1 VTADAG
7 GAEKP
12 RIRDGRLFG
21 FFAFDSADSIDLEAI
36 PRVLRPE
43 RARIAPRRAPESVRW
58 ELPPVEITLGERTI
72 PTPAG
77 PLRAETTAR
86 LFDFGAVSIG
96 FAVPLAGDLA
106 SLARLSES
114 VAAADAG
121 SAARAVLQEV
131 LAEIR
136 PALRG
141 SGADDLVEDY
151 WVFQV
156 ATLDPQLPAET
167 LLAEHRALLA
177 AILAQDTGTLSR
189 QQIDETLREPLSY
202 SPHDLVLADWSAA
215 FVHDRECRDTLSV
228 LEFLNVQLLE
238 LRVLDARLDRALGRF
253 SREVYQP
260 ESVWR
265 AFRGAHRP
273 AIRALS
279 ELTVEA
285 LTLSERVENALKLVP
300 DVYLARVHRRSAA
313 RLGLA
318 AWERLVESKL
328 DAVRHLSTVLVE
340 RSAAKRAEGLE
351 WTIVLLI
358 ALEIGLALAGWLGE

>member
-1 VTADAG
+1 MTAAPDA
-7 GAEKP
+7 AAPP

-21 FFAFDSADSIDLEAI
+21 FFAFDAADSIDLEAI

-43 RARIAPRRAPESVRW
+43 RARIEPRRAPESVRW
-58 ELPPVEITLGERTI
+58 AVPPVEVPIGERAL
-72 PTPAG
+72 PGASG
-77 PLRAETTAR
+77 ALRAETSAR
-86 LFDFGAVSIG
+86 LFDFGAISIG
-96 FAVPLAGDLA
+96 FTLPLAGDLA
-106 SLARLSES
+106 TLAHFAAS
-114 VAAADAG
+114 VSAADAA
-121 SAARAVLQEV
+121 SAARAVLRE
-131 LAEIR
+131 LLSEIR

-141 SGADDLVEDY
+141 TGVDDLVEDY

-156 ATLDPQLPAET
+156 AAFEPPLPAEA
-167 LLAEHRALLA
+167 LLAEHRTLLA
-177 AILAQDTGTLSR
+177 AILAQDAGPLSR
-189 QQIDETLREPLSY
+189 QQVDETLREPLSY
-202 SPHDLVLADWSAA
+202 SPNDLVLADWGAA
-215 FVHDRECRDTLSV
+215 FVHDAECADTLAV

-253 SREVYQP
+253 SSEVYRADTF
-260 ESVWR
+260 WR
-265 AFRGAHRP
+265 AFRGVHRS

-285 LTLSERVENALKLVP
+285 LALAERVENALKLVP

-318 AWERLVESKL
+318 AWERLVASKL
-328 DAVRHLSTVLVE
+328 DAVRHLTTVLVE
-340 RSAAKRAEGLE
+340 RAAAKRAEGLE